1 MSGVLVH
8 IALFLLMGTAI
19 VTLGTFYS
27 DADDGRARQAWPRRM
42 LGFFGGCL
50 VLVVVML
57 VCEHTFASLG

>member
-1 MSGVLVH
+1 MTDVLVH
-8 IALFLLMGTAI
+8 VLLFLLMGTAI

-27 DADDGRARQAWPRRM
+27 DADDARARRAWPRRM

-57 VCEHTFASLG
+57 VCEHTFAALG

>member
-1 MSGVLVH
+1 VSGVLVH
-8 IALFLLMGTAI
+8 IALVLLMGTAI

-27 DADDGRARQAWPRRM
+27 DADDGRARQVWPRRM